1 MTKKT
6 FVGITGGIGAGKSIV
21 CRIINTMG
29 YPVFYSDIE
38 AKKILNSDSQVISA
52 LKTIFGKEAYSS
64 NAELNRNYIS
74 EKIFSNQSL
83 LNSINDIVHPAV
95 RKAFHDWADEQEK
108 EIVFNEAAILFET
121 NAYKKY
127 HINILVTA
135 PEKLRLKRVMQRDS
149 TTEEAIKARMLK
161 QWSDEKKKKIANLI
175 IKNDDQI
182 LLIPQVINLLKECNA
197 FHLRQ

>member
-1 MTKKT
+1 LTKKT

-74 EKIFSNQSL
+74 EKIF
-83 LNSINDIVHPAV
+83 
-95 RKAFHDWADEQEK
+95 F
-108 EIVFNEAAILFET
+108 
-121 NAYKKY
+121 
-127 HINILVTA
+127 
-135 PEKLRLKRVMQRDS
+135 
-149 TTEEAIKARMLK
+149 
-161 QWSDEKKKKIANLI
+161 
-175 IKNDDQI
+175 
-182 LLIPQVINLLKECNA
+182 
-197 FHLRQ
+197 

>member
-1 MTKKT
+1 
-6 FVGITGGIGAGKSIV
+6 
-21 CRIINTMG
+21 MG